1 MNPATQKRL
10 PLVAILALIAASA
23 TVHAQTG
30 GLTIW
35 GEYGIAESA
44 SSRAPIVKIVTKSE
58 RTAAVRADGTV
69 VLWNGYAPEQQG
81 IPLGLHNVVSAV
93 PSEKGGI
100 ALLTDGTIQSWGATG
115 VGNVP
120 DGLKLPKALST
131 SYLVAVGLQSDGTV
145 VAWGNNY
152 FGDLD
157 VPQGL
162 NRVVALSSGRAH
174 HLALRDDG
182 SVVAWGS
189 NNYGQ
194 GTVPTNVSQM
204 TAIASSDYYNLV
216 LKSDGTVQA
225 WGSAPEVP
233 ASLTNVVAI
242 SASNNE
248 SLALKSD
255 GTVTAWGYV
264 PTHAQEVIQNLTHVV
279 AISSGYPESYAIK
292 DDGTI
297 VSWGVDK
304 RYNLRPPS
312 GCESIIDFCSG
323 GSNFLALRSDGKV
336 VAWGSNDYHESEPPA
351 NLGKVIAVAAGYGFD
366 LALQA
371 DGKVVAWGDD
381 TYGITSVP
389 PTLANVKAI
398 SAGYYFGVA
407 LREDGTVATWGPD
420 ANASLTVPAGLTDVT
435 AISAGTYHVLA
446 LKRDGTVVAWG
457 GTNFYGETTVPPDLK
472 DVVAIAA
479 GEDCSLA
486 VRKDGTVV
494 GWGHKPP
501 IPDGFNAVSIDAS
514 QLYTIALRADHTAVF
529 YYYLF
534 GWLPIGNGGISLVHA
549 GQWNPGALMLTNLL
563 ASNWS
568 VAPGNATTVTLTM
581 PVAPT
586 TNVDVNIS
594 ASSPSVKVPTT
605 VKVMAGSHT
614 ATFTA
619 TTTKDFT
626 GTAMIEATYL
636 GAKSYTTVT
645 SSASP
650 SVISL
655 KVNPNSVKAGG
666 FVQGTVT
673 LNNPASG
680 IGTVVSLST
689 EGPAWCGTSVT
700 VPSGQTSATFQIG
713 TSGVSARTTAVI
725 YARTGDVV
733 RSDKLSV
740 TPAKFTGL
748 TLDPTSVVGGVRST
762 GTLTMDGQAP
772 QGGLAVTLKSN
783 RNDVKVPDS
792 VLIPGGQ
799 SSVNFNVDTTITP
812 FPITATITATA
823 DSVTKRA
830 DLEIKPLE
838 ISSVSIT
845 ASPIKG
851 GATAFGK
858 VFLNGPAGP
867 NGLYVGFTS
876 DQSAV
881 MPQQAI
887 FIREGSTS
895 GSFICPTAAVEESTT
910 ATISASAL
918 SSLKKVTLTV
928 NAYFLTSFTGPSS
941 IQQNAPGVATIVI
954 DEPAPVG
961 GLPVSFVASSSAVR
975 IRKFILVPAGR
986 KSTKVNFRAR
996 AVTADTDVTITAKLA
1011 KATMS
1016 FTVTVKK

>member
-1 MNPATQKRL
+1 MT
-10 PLVAILALIAASA
+10 AI
-23 TVHAQTG
+23 
-30 GLTIW
+30 
-35 GEYGIAESA
+35 A
-44 SSRAPIVKIVTKSE
+44 SSSYHNLTLKL
-58 RTAAVRADGTV
+58 DGTV
-69 VLWNGYAPEQQG
+69 QAWGYNGAGQCDVPKD
-81 IPLGLHNVVSAV
+81 LNHVVAISA
-93 PSEKGGI
+93 SDFRSL
-100 ALLTDGTIQSWGATG
+100 AL
-115 VGNVP
+115 
-120 DGLKLPKALST
+120 KA
-131 SYLVAVGLQSDGTV
+131 DGTV
-145 VAWGNNY
+145 VAWGY
-152 FGDLD
+152 FSGNDLQI
-157 VPQGL
+157 V
-162 NRVVALSSGRAH
+162 
-174 HLALRDDG
+174 
-182 SVVAWGS
+182 
-189 NNYGQ
+189 
-194 GTVPTNVSQM
+194 
-204 TAIASSDYYNLV
+204 
-216 LKSDGTVQA
+216 K
-225 WGSAPEVP
+225 
-233 ASLTNVVAI
+233 
-242 SASNNE
+242 
-248 SLALKSD
+248 
-255 GTVTAWGYV
+255 
-264 PTHAQEVIQNLTHVV
+264 NLTHVV
-279 AISSGYPESYAIK
+279 AISSGEKESFAIK

-297 VSWGVDK
+297 VSWGGNEN
-304 RYNLRPPS
+304 YIAGPPP
-312 GCESIIDFCSG
+312 GCESIIDFRSG
-323 GSNFLALRSDGKV
+323 FDNILALRADGKV
-336 VAWGSNDYHESEPPA
+336 VAWGANVNHESEPPA
-351 NLGKVIAVAAGYGFD
+351 NLGKVIAVAAGDTFS
-366 LALQA
+366 LALQS
-371 DGKVVAWGDD
+371 DGTVVGWGSNY
-381 TYGITSVP
+381 YGQISVP
-389 PTLANVKAI
+389 PSLANVKAI
-398 SAGYYFGVA
+398 SAGYEFSVA
-407 LREDGTVATWGPD
+407 LLQDGTVAVWGYGSD
-420 ANASLTVPAGLTDVT
+420 QWLSVPAGLADVT
-435 AISAGTYHVLA
+435 AISAGGHHVLA

-457 GTNFYGETTVPPDLK
+457 DNGDGETTVPPDLK

-479 GEDCSLA
+479 GYDYSVAL
-486 VRKDGTVV
+486 RKDGTLV
-494 GWGHKPP
+494 GWGKTDNLNK
-501 IPDGFNAVSIDAS
+501 ISKGLNAVSIDARR
-514 QLYTIALRADHTAVF
+514 YYAIALRADHSAVIWPKVD
-529 YYYLF
+529 
-534 GWLPIGNGGISLVHA
+534 GWLPVGNEGISLVRA
-549 GQWNPGALMLTNLL
+549 GDDGAGALMLTNLL

-581 PVAPT
+581 PVPPT
-586 TNVDVNIS
+586 TNVDVSIS

-605 VKVMAGSHT
+605 VKVMAGSHS

-626 GTAMIEATYL
+626 GTAMIEASYL

-666 FVQGTVT
+666 VVQGTVT

-680 IGTVVSLST
+680 LGTVVALST
-689 EGPAWCGTSVT
+689 EGPAWCGSSVT

-740 TPAKFTGL
+740 TPAKFTGF

-762 GTLTMDGQAP
+762 GTLTMDGPAP

-783 RNDVKVPDS
+783 RNEVKVPDS

-799 SSVNFNVDTTITP
+799 SSVNFNVDTTFTP
-812 FPITATITATA
+812 FPITATIAATA

-851 GATAFGK
+851 GATAYGK

-895 GSFICPTAAVEESTT
+895 GSFICPTASVQESTT

-928 NAYFLTSFTGPSS
+928 NPYFLTSFTGPSS

-961 GLPVSFVASSSAVR
+961 GLAVSFVAASSAIR
-975 IRKFILVPAGR
+975 IRQFIVIPAGK
-986 KSTKVNFRAR
+986 KSIKVNFRAR

-1011 KATMS
+1011 KASKS